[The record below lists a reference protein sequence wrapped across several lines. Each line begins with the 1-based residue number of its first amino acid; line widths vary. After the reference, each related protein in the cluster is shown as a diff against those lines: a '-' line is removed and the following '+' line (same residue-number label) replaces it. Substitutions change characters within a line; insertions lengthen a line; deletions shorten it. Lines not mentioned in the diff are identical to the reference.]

1 MAENDDCAL
10 GAENR
15 ANIAGLQK
23 GLDDFRCEMRKAIKE
38 IRDTLLGRPSWTI
51 CFLFTGMSSLIVA
64 LVVILIQV
72 CKND

>member
-1 MAENDDCAL
+1 MADGENCAV
-10 GAENR
+10 GAENK

-38 IRDTLLGRPSWTI
+38 IRDKLLGRPSWMI

-64 LVVILIQV
+64 LVIILIQV
-72 CKND
+72 CTK